1 MKTGEQDW
9 LEREEKWVEQ
19 TNSGEDQRVKID
31 WESFSAGEPERER
44 EGGMGGGEKTTC
56 ENRTS
61 FKRRKGVRGLRWG
74 RQRGSI

>member
-1 MKTGEQDW
+1 M
-9 LEREEKWVEQ
+9 EQ
-19 TNSGEDQRVKID
+19 TNIGEDQRVKID
-31 WESFSAGEPERER
+31 RESFSAGEPERER
-44 EGGMGGGEKTTC
+44 GGGGMGGGEKTTC